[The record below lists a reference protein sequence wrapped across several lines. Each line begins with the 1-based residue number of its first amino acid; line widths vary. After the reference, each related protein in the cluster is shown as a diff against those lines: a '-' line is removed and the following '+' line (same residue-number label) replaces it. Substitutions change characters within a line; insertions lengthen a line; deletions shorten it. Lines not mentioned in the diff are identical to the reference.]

1 MSIEEMIANGCT
13 FDAAYEALTEQWEKA
28 ISAKEKESEKEAR
41 RKALVEAYLDY
52 IDCIVDNA
60 DFDFESAA
68 EDLLKSLEKLEKTIP
83 KVVKMK
89 KDASTLDD
97 FLKRMKW

>member
-28 ISAKEKESEKEAR
+28 ISAKEKESEKVAKRE
-41 RKALVEAYLDY
+41 ALVDAYLDY
-52 IDCIVDNA
+52 IDYIIDDA
-60 DFDFESAA
+60 EFDLESAA

-83 KVVKMK
+83 KVAKMK

-97 FLKRMKW
+97 FIKRMKW